1 MKKITVAVVG
11 CGRIANGAHLP
22 ALNEMEDVRLKY
34 VCDIVKEKAEKAGAI
49 QPSSFSRNAKYLKTR
64 KRSGLS
70 LLTPMTRRCP

>member
-34 VCDIVKEKAEKAGAI
+34 VCDIVKEKAEKALKDFPKAENAI
-49 QPSSFSRNAKYLKTR
+49 TDYKIALNDEC
-64 KRSGLS
+64 G
-70 LLTPMTRRCP
+70 